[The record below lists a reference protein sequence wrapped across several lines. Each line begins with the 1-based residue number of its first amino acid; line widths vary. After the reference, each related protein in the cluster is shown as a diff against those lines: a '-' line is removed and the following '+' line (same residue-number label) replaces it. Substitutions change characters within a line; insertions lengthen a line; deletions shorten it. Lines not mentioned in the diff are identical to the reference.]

1 MTDGVVDALVADA
14 LEICAV
20 AAPTFAEERRAALV
34 SAKLADA
41 TGAPPA
47 TDAAGNLIVRFGP
60 ADGPAAIVAA
70 HLDTVF
76 EATTPLRPVRDGNR
90 LRGPGIGDD
99 SLAVAALVHLARH
112 LAAGPAPA
120 HAVVLAATVGE
131 EGLGDLRGAR
141 ALLDGVACD
150 AFVALEGHGIDAV
163 QVSGI
168 GSARLIASASGPGGH
183 SWSDR
188 GRPSAVHA
196 LVDGLQRAL
205 AAATADDPRAHVNV
219 GVIRGGTSINTIA
232 AGAEAEIDLRDPDD
246 AALQARTT
254 RVEAALVDAGLAVR
268 RVGRRPGGATDPSH
282 PLLVATRAARAAAG
296 LRPAD
301 EAASSTD
308 ANAAMGRGI
317 PAVCVSLTAG
327 AGAHTLDEYVELGPL
342 PGGLLAVQLLVEALG
357 RGLSAN

>member
-1 MTDGVVDALVADA
+1 MTAGVVDALVADA

-20 AAPTFAEERRAALV
+20 AAPTFAEGRRAALV
-34 SAKLADA
+34 GEKLAAA
-41 TGAPPA
+41 TGFVPA
-47 TDAAGNLIVRFGP
+47 TDDAGNLIVRFGP

-76 EATTPLRPVRDGNR
+76 DAATELHPTRDGDR

-99 SLAVAALVHLARH
+99 SLAVAALVHLAQR
-112 LAAGPAPA
+112 LAGHAVPA
-120 HAVVLAATVGE
+120 HPVVLAATVGE

-141 ALLDGVACD
+141 ALLDAVACD
-150 AFVALEGHGIDAV
+150 AFVALEGHGLDAI

-168 GSARLIASASGPGGH
+168 GSARLIATASGPGGH

-196 LVDGLQRAL
+196 LVDGLARAL
-205 AAATADDPRAHVNV
+205 DAARRDDPRAHVNV

-232 AGAEAEIDLRDPDD
+232 AGAEAEIDLRDADD
-246 AALQARTT
+246 AALERRT
-254 RVEAALVDAGLAVR
+254 ALVQEALAAAGLSVR
-268 RVGRRPGGATDPSH
+268 RVGRRPGGVTDPAH
-282 PLLVATRAARAAAG
+282 PLLAAARAARAAAG

-301 EAASSTD
+301 ETASSTD

-317 PAVCVSLTAG
+317 AAVCVSLTHG
-327 AGAHTLDEYVELGPL
+327 AGAHTPDEYVELGPL
-342 PGGLLAVQLLVEALG
+342 PGGLRALELLVDALG
-357 RGLSAN
+357 AGLSDA